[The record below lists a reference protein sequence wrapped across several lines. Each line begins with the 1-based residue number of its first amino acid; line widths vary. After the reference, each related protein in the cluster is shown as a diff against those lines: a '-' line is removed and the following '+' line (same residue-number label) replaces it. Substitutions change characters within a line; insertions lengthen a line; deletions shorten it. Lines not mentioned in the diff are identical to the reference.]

1 MPPKIHL
8 TAQQDSEQHIAH
20 GAMQNKKRNSII
32 KWEQRRMTTQVI
44 LQTSA
49 WEKAFEQMYSSFA
62 FTTIL
67 MAKHDRMNIPK
78 SIMMLTKRRLFWM
91 I

>member
-1 MPPKIHL
+1 
-8 TAQQDSEQHIAH
+8 
-20 GAMQNKKRNSII
+20 
-32 KWEQRRMTTQVI
+32 MTTQVM

-49 WEKAFEQMYSSFA
+49 WEKAFEQMCSSFA
-62 FTTIL
+62 FTTML
-67 MAKHDRMNIPK
+67 MAKHDRTNIPK